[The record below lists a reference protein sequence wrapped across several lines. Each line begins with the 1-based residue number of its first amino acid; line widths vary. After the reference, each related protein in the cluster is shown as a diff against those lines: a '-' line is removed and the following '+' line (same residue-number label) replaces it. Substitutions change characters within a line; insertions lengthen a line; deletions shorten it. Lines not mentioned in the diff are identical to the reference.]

1 MSTLLTRPAAP
12 WAGAGDRLDLTYAD
26 TEALLSAMEAAR
38 SQYDDEAAAVAQHL
52 ASVARGRGWVPL
64 ERRATLINADFAM
77 RSGDAGAASV
87 LAKEVA
93 AWARDAGDVYLEARS
108 AFVLATVALA
118 IGDLASTR
126 TEGLHSV
133 RLLPVDAPVGVR
145 IDHVLVAAVGFGAGT
160 PEGDRRYDE
169 VLELA
174 TEAGDGEA
182 MLVIHNNRAWHAVIT
197 GDRDGARHHVEEL
210 LRASAVFDVPL
221 KAIMVDTVGRMHVMH
236 EEFDEA
242 LAVLSPVFDDD
253 GPVRLGEPTAR
264 IDCLLA
270 AAAIHRRRGD
280 FAAGAALLDR
290 ADEEAR
296 RGGLLS
302 STAAVHEERA
312 VWHAAQGDFAAAF
325 ADYVAFHSTAERV
338 SSEEAQTQAQLV
350 HAAYEVEQASRDAV
364 RFRELAYRDAL
375 TGLWN
380 RRYLDE
386 ELARRYAVAS
396 REATSLTT
404 AIVDVDH
411 FKRIND
417 ELSHECGDEVLRA
430 LGRLLEDAAAAESA
444 AGRATAVGRL
454 GGEEFAIVMSG
465 VSAEAAVMVCERV
478 RLAVQDHDWSP
489 LTGAVPVTVSIGAST
504 APTGVTSPG
513 ALMADAD
520 RNLYAAKR
528 SGRNRVMGDPA
539 R

>member
-12 WAGAGDRLDLTYAD
+12 WAGAGDRLDVTYAD

-52 ASVARGRGWVPL
+52 ASVAKGRGWVPL

-77 RSGDAGAASV
+77 RSGDAGTASV

-108 AFVLATVALA
+108 AFVLSTVALA

-133 RLLPVDAPVGVR
+133 RLLPADAPVGVR

-160 PEGDRRYDE
+160 TEGDRRYDE

-182 MLVIHNNRAWHAVIT
+182 MLVIHNNRAWHAVLT
-197 GDRDGARHHVEEL
+197 GDRDGARSHAGEL
-210 LRASAVFDVPL
+210 LRASELYGLPL
-221 KAIMVDTVGRMHVMH
+221 KAIMVDTVARMHVMH
-236 EEFDEA
+236 EEFDAA
-242 LAVLSPVFDDD
+242 LAVLSPVFDGD

-270 AAAIHRRRGD
+270 AAEIHRRRAD
-280 FAAGAALLDR
+280 FAAAATLLDR
-290 ADEEAR
+290 AEEEAR
-296 RGGLLS
+296 RGGLLA

-325 ADYVAFHSTAERV
+325 AEYVAFHSTSQRV

-380 RRYLDE
+380 RRFLDE

-396 REATSLTT
+396 REGTSLTT

-430 LGRLLEDAAAAESA
+430 LGRLLEDAAAVEGA
-444 AGRATAVGRL
+444 ADRSIAVGRL
-454 GGEEFAIVMSG
+454 GGEEFAIVLSG
-465 VSAEAAVMVCERV
+465 VSADVAVVVCERV

-489 LTGAVPVTVSIGAST
+489 LTGAVPVTVSIGVST

-513 ALMADAD
+513 ALMSDAD